1 MKANKK
7 GISLIVLIITIV
19 VIIILAAAIILN
31 LSNTN
36 IIGNAKTA
44 VSANDV
50 AEMQSAVNLTYGDLF
65 ATNMLPGGSGVE
77 PTVTEVVEALSSKY
91 SIAVKPTDDTTIKD
105 KKFLVDADKVVTA
118 NADYEAAE

>member
-36 IIGNAKTA
+36 IINNAKTA

-65 ATNMLPGGSGVE
+65 ATNMLPGGSGAE
-77 PTVTEVVEALSSKY
+77 PSAADVVSKLSAKY
-91 SIAVKPTDDTTIKD
+91 SIAVKTDSGSNTTA
-105 KKFLVDADKVVTA
+105 KFLVDANMVVTA
-118 NADYEAAE
+118 NADYKAAE

>member
-36 IIGNAKTA
+36 IIDNANEAKTRYN
-44 VSANDV
+44 VD
-50 AEMQSAVNLTYGDLF
+50 EMQWAVNIKYADIFSEKL
-65 ATNMLPGGSGVE
+65 AA
-77 PTVTEVVEALSSKY
+77 PTLKEVTEGYE
-91 SIAVKPTDDTTIKD
+91 SITGIYTDFTDFETNYKID
-105 KKFLVDADKVVTA
+105 SNFVVT
-118 NADYEAAE
+118 EK